1 MSMQAVLTPGP
12 TIPRF
17 PREIAPRTFWFGC
30 CLEVSEGTKILHNHN
45 SCFLMIG
52 DKATVLID
60 TAMPFGWKTLRGELA
75 QALGGRQLDY
85 VFPSHPEG
93 PHMGNIGP
101 LLETYPGLQIIGDL
115 RNYHLYYP
123 HAVHRFCDVRAG
135 DALDLGGRV
144 LEFIPAFIHDLP
156 NTLWGYDP
164 GEGILFVSDAYP
176 YTHDHEVDQCSMTS
190 EELPDE
196 IRPED
201 TSIVIGR
208 ALNWAKYVDATGMLK
223 ELRRFLD
230 THEVNL
236 IAPAHGGVIT
246 NPEEITR
253 VFEAGLQRA
262 RVA

>member
-1 MSMQAVLTPGP
+1 MHATGAQSITAPK
-12 TIPRF
+12 F

-30 CLEVSEGTKILHNHN
+30 CLEVSEGTRILHNHN
-45 SCFLMIG
+45 SCYLMIG

-75 QALGGRQLDY
+75 GVLRDRPLDY
-85 VFPSHPEG
+85 VFPTHPEG

-101 LLETYPGLQIIGDL
+101 LLDTYPNLRIIGDL

-123 HAVHRFCDVRAG
+123 KALERMQAVRAG
-135 DALDLGGRV
+135 DSLDLGGRRLQFV
-144 LEFIPAFIHDLP
+144 PAFVHDLP

-164 GEGILFVSDAYP
+164 DEGILFVSDAYP
-176 YTHDHEVDQCSMTS
+176 YTHDHEVGQCALTS
-190 EELPDE
+190 EELPGE

-208 ALNWAKYVDATGMLK
+208 ALNWAHYVDAADMMRV
-223 ELRRFLD
+223 LRRFFD
-230 THEVNL
+230 THPVNQ

-246 NPEEITR
+246 NPQVITR
-253 VFEAGLQRA
+253 VFELGLQRA
-262 RVA
+262 RLV